1 VVTNNINHRGLDVV
15 CDHLR
20 REGDRRLLNP
30 LWHQTLRSGLCRREI
45 LVQT

>member
-1 VVTNNINHRGLDVV
+1 MLFATTFAG
-15 CDHLR
+15 
-20 REGDRRLLNP
+20 EGDRRLLNP